1 MPLFECGGA
10 NILQDIAISPK
21 PTEQVTV
28 IADQLTPSYDGIRR
42 IAVAQFTNNDTRPI
56 TTNGPYSTLDGTG
69 KAYLNFDVNVP
80 LSIDGVAN
88 VNYVELFNGSAS
100 QGAPKEI
107 NYNASNYIFMGYKYV
122 EVIATNSEWHRPRDG
137 EIIPGGPTQTRRAL
151 VPLSSTETNWG
162 AIGFYV
168 QINGGGPSYAVV
180 PFLVQPT
187 RITLGSP
194 VDPPVPSTDPDF
206 VQHLWNVGIITKVRL
221 IR

>member
-1 MPLFECGGA
+1 MALFECGGA

-42 IAVAQFTNNDTRPI
+42 IAVSQFTNNDTRTI
-56 TTNGPYSTLDGTG
+56 TTNGGYSTLDGTG
-69 KAYLNFDVNVP
+69 KAYLNFNVNVP

-100 QGAPKEI
+100 QGNPKEI

-122 EVIATNSEWHRPRDG
+122 EVIATNSVWHNPSSG
-137 EIIPGGPTQTRRAL
+137 VKVPEAVSPTQTRRAL
-151 VPLSSTETNWG
+151 VPLSSTETIWG
-162 AIGFYV
+162 AVGFYV
-168 QINGGGPSYAVV
+168 EIATYLQPGTYAVM
-180 PFLVQPT
+180 PFKVEPEL
-187 RITLGSP
+187 ITLCPSE
-194 VDPPVPSTDPDF
+194 STDI
-206 VQHLWNVGIITKVRL
+206 VHLRNDGIITKVRL